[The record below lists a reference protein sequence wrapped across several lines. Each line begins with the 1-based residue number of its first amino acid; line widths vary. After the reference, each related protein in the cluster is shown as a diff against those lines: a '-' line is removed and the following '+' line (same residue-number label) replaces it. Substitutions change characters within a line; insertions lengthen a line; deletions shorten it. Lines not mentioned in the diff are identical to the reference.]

1 MKRLYF
7 LIIFALPLYL
17 GATPTYQLNNNG
29 VDEDL
34 VLWAQEIMDNAIKN
48 MPEGNYLFSLSQDN
62 DAVKVT
68 YEVAG
73 QNIKSD
79 FIVNNAWEQLDTQLE
94 QLLQQITNEL
104 TSPSSSIA
112 SSQPSSIVEEMYKEK
127 IAVEEEEER
136 SPINEN
142 TIAIQTNQSQ
152 TIVKETTQ
160 KKNNVI
166 VYVEPENV
174 VSYAITTQDMFV
186 YNNKKTQKK
195 LGVKEYSYGT
205 TQLDRQAMEKF
216 LLNNNQQ
223 AYQHFMSSQTFM
235 KAGWWTLYCGV
246 GAMALGII
254 TVPFW
259 ATYEIGATFLTLGCA
274 SAAASVPLL
283 IIGSNKRNNAL
294 NLINQN
300 NKNNNALSLSLQGNS
315 NGIGL
320 ALNF

>member
-48 MPEGNYLFSLSQDN
+48 MPEGNYIFSLSQDN

-112 SSQPSSIVEEMYKEK
+112 SSQQSSIVEEMYKEK

-136 SPINEN
+136 SPIKEN
-142 TIAIQTNQSQ
+142 TVAIQTNQPQ

-160 KKNNVI
+160 KTNSV
-166 VYVEPENV
+166 VVPVEKEDV
-174 VSYAITTQDMFV
+174 VPYITTTQEMFV
-186 YNNKKTQKK
+186 YNNKRTQKK

-216 LLNNNQQ
+216 LFNNNQQ
-223 AYQHFMSSQTFM
+223 AYQQFMSSQTFM

-259 ATYEIGATFLTLGCA
+259 ATYAIGATFLTLGCA

-283 IIGSNKRNNAL
+283 IIGNNKRNNAL

>member
-29 VDEDL
+29 ADEDL
-34 VLWAQEIMDNAIKN
+34 VLWAQEVMDNAIKN

-62 DAVKVT
+62 DAVMVT

-79 FIVNNAWEQLDTQLE
+79 FIVSNAWEQLDTQLE
-94 QLLQQITNEL
+94 QLLQQIANEL
-104 TSPSSSIA
+104 TSSSSIA
-112 SSQPSSIVEEMYKEK
+112 SSQQSSIVEETYKDE
-127 IAVEEEEER
+127 IAVEEEEI

-160 KKNNVI
+160 KTNNV
-166 VYVEPENV
+166 VVHVEKEDV
-174 VSYAITTQDMFV
+174 VPYITTSQEIFV
-186 YNNKKTQKK
+186 YNNKRTQKK

-216 LLNNNQQ
+216 LFNNNQQ
-223 AYQHFMSSQTFM
+223 AYQQFMSSQTFM

-246 GAMALGII
+246 GAMALGIV

-259 ATYEIGATFLTLGCA
+259 STYAIGATFLTLGCT

-283 IIGSNKRNNAL
+283 IIGNNKRNNAL

>member
-34 VLWAQEIMDNAIKN
+34 VLWAQEVMDNAIKN

-62 DAVKVT
+62 DAVMVT

-94 QLLQQITNEL
+94 QLLQQIANEL
-104 TSPSSSIA
+104 TSSSSIA
-112 SSQPSSIVEEMYKEK
+112 SSQQSSIVEETYQDE
-127 IAVEEEEER
+127 IAVEEEEI

-152 TIVKETTQ
+152 TVVKETTQ
-160 KKNNVI
+160 KKNNVT

-216 LLNNNQQ
+216 LFNNNQQ

>member
-48 MPEGNYLFSLSQDN
+48 MPEGNYIFSLSQDN

-73 QNIKSD
+73 QNIKSN

-112 SSQPSSIVEEMYKEK
+112 SSQQSSIVEEMYKEK

-160 KKNNVI
+160 KKNNVT

-174 VSYAITTQDMFV
+174 VSYTITTQDMFV

-216 LLNNNQQ
+216 LFNNNQQ
-223 AYQHFMSSQTFM
+223 AYQQFMSSQTFM

-246 GAMALGII
+246 GAMALGIV

-259 ATYEIGATFLTLGCA
+259 STYEIGATFLTLGCA

-283 IIGSNKRNNAL
+283 IIGNNKRNNAL

>member
-34 VLWAQEIMDNAIKN
+34 VLWAQEVMDNAIKN

-62 DAVKVT
+62 DAVMVT

-79 FIVNNAWEQLDTQLE
+79 FIVSNAWEQLDTQLE
-94 QLLQQITNEL
+94 QLLQQIANEL
-104 TSPSSSIA
+104 TSSSSIA
-112 SSQPSSIVEEMYKEK
+112 SSQQSSIVEETYKDE
-127 IAVEEEEER
+127 IAVEEEEI

-160 KKNNVI
+160 KTNNV
-166 VYVEPENV
+166 VVHVEKEDV
-174 VSYAITTQDMFV
+174 VPYITTSQEMFV
-186 YNNKKTQKK
+186 YNNKRTQKK

-216 LLNNNQQ
+216 LFNNNQQ
-223 AYQHFMSSQTFM
+223 AYQQFMSSQTFM

-246 GAMALGII
+246 GAMALGIV

-259 ATYEIGATFLTLGCA
+259 STYAIGATFLTLGCA

-283 IIGSNKRNNAL
+283 IIGNNKRNNAL
-294 NLINQN
+294 NLINQ
-300 NKNNNALSLSLQGNS
+300 NNNALSLSLQGNS

>member
-34 VLWAQEIMDNAIKN
+34 VLWAQEVMDNAIKN

-62 DAVKVT
+62 DAVMVT

-94 QLLQQITNEL
+94 QLLQQIANEL
-104 TSPSSSIA
+104 TSSSSIA
-112 SSQPSSIVEEMYKEK
+112 SSQQSSIVEETYQDE
-127 IAVEEEEER
+127 IAVEEEEI

-160 KKNNVI
+160 KTNNV
-166 VYVEPENV
+166 VVHVEKEDV
-174 VSYAITTQDMFV
+174 VPYITTTQEMFV
-186 YNNKKTQKK
+186 YNNKRTQKK

-216 LLNNNQQ
+216 LFNNNQQ
-223 AYQHFMSSQTFM
+223 AYQQFMSSQTFM

-246 GAMALGII
+246 GAMALGIV

-259 ATYEIGATFLTLGCA
+259 STYAIGATFLTLGCA

-283 IIGSNKRNNAL
+283 IIGNNKRNNAL
-294 NLINQN
+294 NLINQ
-300 NKNNNALSLSLQGNS
+300 NNNALSLSLQGNS